1 MSSYTDTAWF
11 YDSESTGNDP
21 RTNNRFVPNEKEL
34 KLFKEEKSNM
44 YKGTWMICL
53 VYGISALTLLGVVF
67 LTEWGKTYVYE
78 KFLPAVLTFVIGAIF
93 IIVYLL
99 FSIFA
104 LQPRKIGKG
113 FDTNTSCPD
122 YWKLQKVDK
131 YRKDAIIANNA
142 KYDSDSNCAPSDS
155 EGPGCDLTINNN
167 DIYHVKNRDKKSI
180 VTSDSKNI
188 NYKCVPDP
196 NVLGK
201 TDVYKNMK
209 EKLNNKDQTY
219 FANTYVNSEFKDSQ
233 ISHIYG
239 GTNTGATD
247 PQKQEQLGKLK
258 INNKFLYKNARETGD
273 GTDKD
278 GNIIK
283 SHQYIEGVDASDK
296 LLKYASLTG
305 AYKSNWKRTAAH
317 IAASSHNTPFP
328 GSLFVDV
335 NKPYEKNPLICNE
348 IYPGLLDDLEEE
360 EGEDKL
366 KCELAKTC
374 GISWSK
380 LNCD

>member
-1 MSSYTDTAWF
+1 MSSYADTAWF
-11 YDSESTGNDP
+11 YDSESTGIDH
-21 RTNNRFVPNEKEL
+21 RTNKRFVPDSKEL

-53 VYGISALTLLGVVF
+53 VYGLSALTLLGVVF

-113 FDTNTSCPD
+113 LDTTTSCPD
-122 YWKLQKVDK
+122 YWKLHQVDK
-131 YRKDAIIANNA
+131 YRKDAIIDNNF
-142 KYDSDSNCAPSDS
+142 KYDSDSKCAPSDS
-155 EGPGCDLTINNN
+155 EGPGCDLTINTN
-167 DIYHVKNRDKKSI
+167 DEYHVKNRDDKSI
-180 VTSDSKNI
+180 VTSESKNI
-188 NYKCVPDP
+188 NFKCVPDS

-209 EKLNNKDQTY
+209 EKLNNKEQTY
-219 FANTYVNSEFKDSQ
+219 FANTYKNTSFKDEKIAQ
-233 ISHIYG
+233 KYG
-239 GTNTGATD
+239 GTNTSATD
-247 PQKQEQLGKLK
+247 TQAQEQLGKLK
-258 INNKFLYKNARETGD
+258 LNNKFLYKNVTEKVD
-273 GTDKD
+273 GTDEK

-305 AYKSNWKRTAAH
+305 AYKSNWKRTPAH
-317 IAASSHNTPFP
+317 MTAGSQNTPFE
-328 GSLFVDV
+328 GSLFVDK
-335 NKPYEKNPLICNE
+335 NSTYEKNPLICNE
-348 IYPGLLDDLEEE
+348 IYPGLLNDLEEE
-360 EGEDKL
+360 EGDDKL